1 MKLRTITP
9 IHIGDG
15 EEIIPWEYKKDTG
28 KVGIFPVE
36 HIIKELT
43 NSYSGQRLRN
53 LLLDLRNYVRD
64 FGFSKHLG
72 DFVREHRLNLTPLY
86 SLECKTSLQNGRE
99 FKSIKSH
106 IKSVEGVYIPGSEV
120 KGALRTIFIFG
131 LVRDALKK
139 GDERHI
145 KFISEAVTWALDN
158 ANDKKVWDKA
168 LGRIQNYFFRDKN
181 NKDAQNDLF
190 KAIVISDSRPK
201 PPEEVLYIDS
211 IRLIGSSE
219 NFSEPHELIKS
230 DTVFDIY
237 IQIDEEHK
245 RALKK
250 VSHNPYID
258 KLNLEF
264 LQESAFSFYGFLLEE
279 ESKFFQRSNVNIALD
294 DIVKVNDI
302 RKKGDFLLKIGK
314 HQGFLSVTI
323 MLILKKKLPKLY
335 ERVYRQV
342 VPKARNELNKT
353 RKITSEERVLGW
365 CVLEGG

>member
-53 LLLDLRNYVRD
+53 LLLELRNYVRD

-72 DFVREHRLNLTPLY
+72 DFIKNNRLNLNPLY
-86 SLECKTSLQNGRE
+86 SLECKTSIQNGRE

-131 LVRDALKK
+131 VVRDALKK

-145 KFISEAVTWALDN
+145 KFISKAVAWALDH
-158 ANDKKVWDKA
+158 ADDKKVWDKA
-168 LGRIQNYFFRDKN
+168 LSRIQDYFFRDRN
-181 NKDAQNDLF
+181 NKDAQYDLF
-190 KAIVISDSRPK
+190 KALMVGDSEPK
-201 PPEEVLYIDS
+201 PPEEVLYVDS
-211 IRLIGSSE
+211 IRLVGSRR
-219 NFSEPHELIKS
+219 NFSEPHELIKPGS
-230 DTVFDIY
+230 EFDID

-245 RALKK
+245 KALKK
-250 VSHNPYID
+250 VSQNPYID
-258 KLNLEF
+258 KLTLEF
-264 LQESAFSFYGFLLEE
+264 LQESASSFYGFLLEE
-279 ESKFFQRSNVNIALD
+279 DFKFFQRYSLNGSID
-294 DIVKVNDI
+294 DLAKVSDL
-302 RKKGDFLLKIGK
+302 REKGGFVLRIGK
-314 HQGFLSVTI
+314 HQGFLNVTV
-323 MLILKKKLPKLY
+323 MLILKKKIPGLY
-335 ERVYRQV
+335 EQVYKKV
-342 VPKARNELNKT
+342 IPKARNELNKT

-365 CVLEGG
+365 CVIDRG